1 MKKGIDEGT
10 LSGRYASIRFA
21 AGLTKKAFA
30 EALGIH
36 PVVSGDIEL
45 GKREPSRDVLVRLAS
60 AYGVDINWL
69 LTGTRAAD
77 SEFPYPPAGSSSA
90 GAFGA
95 GGAFSGAGPGA
106 SGQAGYAFGAGS
118 AAFAADD
125 DDRIARVPFILQEAA
140 AGAGIEIEDWPEMT
154 TVPVLRSFIAPRRA
168 DRVRAVEVRGD
179 SMTGIGLDDG
189 DIVLFSID
197 EKTGDGVHVISI
209 GSSLLVK
216 RVHFEPAAQAVR
228 IISENPQYPVRT
240 LEGPDLEGFRVEG
253 RVVGWLHR
261 Y

>member
-1 MKKGIDEGT
+1 MLIGQEGNMKKGIDEGT

-30 EALGIH
+30 ESLGIH

-69 LTGTRAAD
+69 LTGTRASD
-77 SEFPYPPAGSSSA
+77 SGYPYQM
-90 GAFGA
+90 A
-95 GGAFSGAGPGA
+95 GGTPTVP
-106 SGQAGYAFGAGS
+106 
-118 AAFAADD
+118 FAD
-125 DDRIARVPFILQEAA
+125 DDRIAQVPFILQEAA
-140 AGAGIEIEDWPEMT
+140 AGAGVEIEEWAEVT

-189 DIVLFSID
+189 DIVLFSVD
-197 EKTGDGVHVISI
+197 ERTGDGVHVISI

-216 RVHFEPAAQAVR
+216 RVHFEPAARAVR
-228 IISENPQYPVRT
+228 IISENPRYPERT